1 LPETAGSEVERT
13 WTFGATTYEQRV
25 YASSSQDSRALLL
38 TPEMMVLQ

>member
-25 YASSSQDSRALLL
+25 YASSSQDSRALVL